1 MMKEKQIS
9 ESILKLKLL
18 KERFNKRQRIQEKS
32 MKILINDIQNINM

>member
-9 ESILKLKLL
+9 ELILKLKLL

>member
-1 MMKEKQIS
+1 MKEKQIS

>member
-1 MMKEKQIS
+1 MKEKQIS
-9 ESILKLKLL
+9 VSILKLKLL